1 MSTKSKNIWGNIL
14 KFVITVAT
22 AVLSSLGVNAMNV

>member
-1 MSTKSKNIWGNIL
+1 MSSKSKNIWGHIL

-22 AVLSSLGVNAMNV
+22 AVLSSLGVSAMN

>member
-14 KFVITVAT
+14 KFVIIVAT
-22 AVLSSLGVNAMNV
+22 AVLSALGVNAMNV